1 MMTGE
6 KAALLFDIS
15 GLIEH
20 SLRCVQVICGVLG
33 RAAEQGRQRR
43 LQLAQDNSLRPQQRI
58 PFEPA
63 SKLVAPGSESEKDL
77 LDENVL
83 RLMPTIQD
91 MEELDAKIAEKRAMM
106 KNKQKEKMAEHKRI
120 EAKGQAPPP

>member
-1 MMTGE
+1 MRNPI
-6 KAALLFDIS
+6 FVYIS

-33 RAAEQGRQRR
+33 RAAEEGKQRR
-43 LQLAQDNSLRPQQRI
+43 LHLAQDSSLRPQQRI
-58 PFEPA
+58 TFELA
-63 SKLVAPGSESEKDL
+63 SKLVAPGSESGNDL

-91 MEELDAKIAEKRAMM
+91 MEELDAKIAEKRAMA
-106 KNKQKEKMAEHKRI
+106 KKRREKKAEETIARLEGTKVK
-120 EAKGQAPPP
+120 AQVPPP

>member
-1 MMTGE
+1 M
-6 KAALLFDIS
+6 
-15 GLIEH
+15 
-20 SLRCVQVICGVLG
+20 
-33 RAAEQGRQRR
+33 
-43 LQLAQDNSLRPQQRI
+43 QLAQDNSLRPQQRI

-63 SKLVAPGSESEKDL
+63 SKLVAPGSESGKDL

-106 KNKQKEKMAEHKRI
+106 KKKQKEKMAEHKRI
-120 EAKGQAPPP
+120 EAKAQAPPP